1 LPCWMY
7 RIPIVV
13 VKCLSFS
20 LCCLVTDR
28 SLSLFAATGLEFL
41 VDSGAE
47 VAVETVYE
55 RDTLVR

>member
-1 LPCWMY
+1 MY

-28 SLSLFAATGLEFL
+28 SLSVFAATGLEFL